1 MLRTLR
7 ALWNHP
13 LFDTFL
19 YTAVAGIAVHGLQN
33 LIEKRQDI
41 IRELDNQIQSKVAK
55 AYLLDSQT
63 AAAASPGVDAMR
75 VEYPSRE
82 DVDPLGHG
90 DDVDQTAAVG

>member
-13 LFDTFL
+13 LFDTVL

-33 LIEKRQDI
+33 LIKKRQQAV
-41 IRELDNQIQSKVAK
+41 RELDDQIQSKLAK
-55 AYLLDSQT
+55 AYLLDAQLAKSAGIETDQ
-63 AAAASPGVDAMR
+63 AG
-75 VEYPSRE
+75 YPSRE

-90 DDVDQTAAVG
+90 DVDQAAAVG